1 MFKKLSSNI
10 LIYSFTN
17 GIKSLVPF
25 IMLPIL
31 TKYLSIEQ
39 YGELSIIEV
48 TIVFLSPFITLNI
61 NSSINVEFFK
71 KLKNELNNYIT
82 NALVI
87 SFFAFSFFF
96 ILSILFASLISSLLN
111 IKSLFVI
118 WLPIFVLLR
127 VIPQVLLGLFQVSDQ
142 ARLFSLFTIGQ
153 TIFDFSLSYALVVIC
168 DLGFIGRLEGV
179 YIVSGLAS
187 VLGLYI
193 LYKMD
198 YIGQFTLKYSNEILK
213 FGVPLIPHAIG
224 GTVMAMSDR
233 YFISYYIG
241 NKEVGLYTVSYQ
253 LAALML
259 LVGLSIN
266 QAWVPILYSLLR
278 SNNKMTQIIK
288 YSLGLAL
295 FFLIVGTSIYFLKDT
310 LFNLLVSHKFYTAK
324 EFFPWL
330 LIGFI
335 FQSLYFLIT
344 NFLFFEKRTVL
355 LAKITFSGAIL
366 NIILN
371 FLLIQK
377 FGTIGVAYATAITWF
392 IFFSFVFYFTFK
404 LYFRDI
410 RNKL

>member
-1 MFKKLSSNI
+1 MLKKLTSNI
-10 LIYSFTN
+10 LIYGVTN

-31 TKYLSIEQ
+31 TTYLSIEQ

-48 TIVFLSPFITLNI
+48 TILFLSPFIILNI
-61 NSSINVEFFK
+61 NSAINVEFFK
-71 KLKNELNNYIT
+71 KSKNELNNYIT
-82 NALVI
+82 NALAI
-87 SFFAFSFFF
+87 SLFSFFLLF
-96 ILSILFASLISSLLN
+96 ILSIIFTPLISSLLN
-111 IKSLFVI
+111 IESIFII

-127 VIPQVLLGLFQVSDQ
+127 VVPQVLLGLFQVSNQ
-142 ARLFSLFTIGQ
+142 ARKFSLFTIGQ
-153 TIFDFSLSYALVVIC
+153 TIFDFSLSYILITMYQ
-168 DLGFIGRLEGV
+168 LGYIGRLEGI
-179 YIVSGLAS
+179 YIAFGLAS
-187 VLGLYI
+187 VLGLYL

-241 NKEVGLYTVSYQ
+241 NEEVGLYTVAYQ
-253 LAALML
+253 LSALML
-259 LVGLSIN
+259 LVGMSIN
-266 QAWVPILYSLLR
+266 QAWVPMLYSLLR

-295 FFLIVGTSIYFLKDT
+295 FFLIVGTSIFFLKNL
-310 LFNLLVSHKFYTAK
+310 LFNLLVSHKFDSAM

-335 FQSLYFLIT
+335 FQSLYFLVT
-344 NFLFFEKRTVL
+344 NFLFFEKKTAL

-366 NIILN
+366 NIVLN
-371 FLLIQK
+371 FLLIQE
-377 FGTIGVAYATAITWF
+377 FGTVGVAYATAITWL
-392 IFFSFVFYFTFK
+392 IFFLFVFYFTFK
-404 LYFRDI
+404 LYFRKIGD
-410 RNKL
+410 KL